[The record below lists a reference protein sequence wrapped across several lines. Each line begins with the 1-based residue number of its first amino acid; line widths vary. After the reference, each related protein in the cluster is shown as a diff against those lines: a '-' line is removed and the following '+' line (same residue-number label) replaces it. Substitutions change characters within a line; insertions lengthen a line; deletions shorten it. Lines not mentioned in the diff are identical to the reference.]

1 MRSEDRVEDD
11 KKVEDRQRLEL
22 TTYRVWC
29 ANETSTAIEAWYEKG
44 PEIEYLKLWHNF

>member
-22 TTYRVWC
+22 TTYRVWSE
-29 ANETSTAIEAWYEKG
+29 NETSMAIEAWYEICSK
-44 PEIEYLKLWHNF
+44 IEYLMLQL

>member
-22 TTYRVWC
+22 TTYRVWSE
-29 ANETSTAIEAWYEKG
+29 NETSMVIEAWYEICSK
-44 PEIEYLKLWHNF
+44 IEYLMLQ

>member
-22 TTYRVWC
+22 TTYRVWSE
-29 ANETSTAIEAWYEKG
+29 NETSMAIEGCYQKYSK
-44 PEIEYLKLWHNF
+44 IEYLMLR

>member
-22 TTYRVWC
+22 TTYRVWSE
-29 ANETSTAIEAWYEKG
+29 NETSMAIKDWYEFGSK
-44 PEIEYLKLWHNF
+44 IEYLMLQ